1 MAQKCLHVSN
11 QGFSLCRKG
20 FLMETTPYFLSHLM
34 SPLPHR
40 PLHVSIDRFCQRFCV
55 LQKRAVE
62 LVTLECLSPQLRDAR
77 IGHLIIEVEI
87 GGFSDTRILEGFSLF
102 SGFLLFLIHHQSLTP
117 FLLESANRGSL
128 FDEPFNPFVF
138 GTMLQSGIRSKTSMR
153 PTTPCGV

>member
-1 MAQKCLHVSN
+1 
-11 QGFSLCRKG
+11 
-20 FLMETTPYFLSHLM
+20 
-34 SPLPHR
+34 
-40 PLHVSIDRFCQRFCV
+40 
-55 LQKRAVE
+55 
-62 LVTLECLSPQLRDAR
+62 VTLECLSPQLRDAR